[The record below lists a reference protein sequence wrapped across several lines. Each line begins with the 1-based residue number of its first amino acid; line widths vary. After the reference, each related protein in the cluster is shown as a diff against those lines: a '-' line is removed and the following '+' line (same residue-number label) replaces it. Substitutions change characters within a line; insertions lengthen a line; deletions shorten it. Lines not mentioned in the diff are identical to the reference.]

1 VVYETTEFAIFSLAT
16 QWFNKPLSLSKSPPK
31 NAKPKNT
38 KALPKPCQF
47 FLRSTKALPK
57 PCQFFSTAYQ
67 SLAKALPFFFTVYQS
82 LAKALPKPCQS
93 LCWPNL
99 KVTP

>member
-31 NAKPKNT
+31 NAKPKN
-38 KALPKPCQF
+38 
-47 FLRSTKALPK
+47 TKALPK